1 VISLSSYIADNCFF
15 VCLFREKLN
24 SKALHDQEKTGYI
37 KKQNLTL
44 IAQFTQ
50 VYSKNKQTKQNNNNN
65 NYVA

>member
-1 VISLSSYIADNCFF
+1 MI
-15 VCLFREKLN
+15 K
-24 SKALHDQEKTGYI
+24 KKTGYI